1 MKRTIFKLQA
11 IALGVLLLGCPLM
24 RASATATFAPDR
36 FSDAELDELL
46 APIALYPDP
55 LLAQVVPAATFIDQ
69 LESAQQVLG
78 GSTDDNQ
85 IGNQSW
91 DVSVKSVAHYPQ
103 ILQMMVEKRDWTT
116 ALGQAYVNQ
125 STDVGKSIQRLR
137 AEARTAGTL
146 ATSSQ
151 QQVIVEG
158 NVIKIVPAQ
167 PQVIYVPQY
176 NPEVVYVN
184 NGPSTGERIAA
195 AAITFG
201 AGLAIGAWLNND
213 WDWRGRG
220 IYYHGWVGGGWIS
233 ANRTFVNVNVNR
245 NFYINNRYRTVG
257 VNRTIVNR
265 NIGGYRTTLNR
276 NAVVRRNNIN
286 VNNINRTNINR
297 NSVNVNNINRNNV
310 NRNNINRNNI
320 DRNKINRTNN
330 SGNRANIPNRANTDR
345 PRPGGGGGGQ
355 QRTINNSGPRK
366 LGGGGGGTRQL
377 GGGAARSGG
386 GLRRHSRRRSQK
398 TKKVTLFFGRGVREQ
413 VV

>member
-1 MKRTIFKLQA
+1 MKLAIFKLQA
-11 IALGVLLLGCPLM
+11 IVLGTLLLACPLM
-24 RASATATFAPDR
+24 RASATASAPPDR

-55 LLAQVVPAATFIDQ
+55 LLAQVVPASTFIDQ
-69 LESAQQVLG
+69 LESAQQTLN
-78 GSTDDNQ
+78 GSTDDNT
-85 IGNQSW
+85 IGNQNW

-137 AEARTAGTL
+137 AQARAAGSL

-220 IYYHGWVGGGWIS
+220 IYYHGWVGGGWIG

-245 NFYINNRYRTVG
+245 NFYINNRYRNVN
-257 VNRTIVNR
+257 VNRTVVNR
-265 NIGGYRTTLNR
+265 NISGYRTTLNR

-286 VNNINRTNINR
+286 VNNINRNTVNRNDINRDRVNRDNLNRDRVNRDNINR
-297 NSVNVNNINRNNV
+297 DRV
-310 NRNNINRNNI
+310 NRDNL
-320 DRNKINRTNN
+320 
-330 SGNRANIPNRANTDR
+330 NRANNTVRANTDR
-345 PRPGGGGGGQ
+345 PR
-355 QRTINNSGPRK
+355 
-366 LGGGGGGTRQL
+366 LGGGGSGQRTIGGGTPRL
-377 GGGAARSGG
+377 GGGGAGTRSLGAARAGG
-386 GLRRHSRRRSQK
+386 GLRRHSRRRSRK
-398 TKKVTLFFGRGVREQ
+398 TRKVTLMFNGGGGQ